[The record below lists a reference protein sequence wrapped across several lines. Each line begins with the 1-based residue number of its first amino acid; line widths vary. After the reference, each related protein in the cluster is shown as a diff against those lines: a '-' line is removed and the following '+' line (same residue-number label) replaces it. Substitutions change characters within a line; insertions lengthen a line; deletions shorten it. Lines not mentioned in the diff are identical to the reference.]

1 MKVMKRNIFFL
12 FVFLAIIVCFVKKNN
27 YLPMPIVSHP
37 DSQIV
42 FSTTQNV
49 MEQTWQPQ
57 VKKISGIGVSYEALN
72 DFNSDLR
79 LKVFSDDYSV
89 VLADTIVNHDFAA
102 GEIGELSFGF
112 SSFNVTPGN
121 RYRIQLSFENPSAEG
136 EIWINAGSNYMGCTI
151 DGAFVNQAAAF
162 NITYIKNTRI
172 FWLFAVFFPIL
183 SVSLA
188 LMTVWNRKWEET
200 VGLSLIA
207 VIFIM
212 YVAGLTEHLLQGIYL
227 VYILSVICL
236 GVAIYIYNRKN
247 MTIRDLVS
255 PGLAVYGLLFLL
267 ILINCKG
274 AWLARWDEYG
284 HWGLAVKD
292 MFYYDS
298 FAKHFNTT
306 VMLPRYMPFST
317 LVEYYF
323 VFANGLFS
331 QDLIYVAYQTTLLSA
346 LILICRAAHDRWKYL
361 LPAVSVMVF
370 VPVIFFVDSYNCIYV
385 DPLMAVL
392 MAYVLICYFS
402 EEMSVFNMLR
412 ITGGLFALT
421 MTKDAGMAI
430 AGMLALIMLA
440 DSLYQQFSKDKKQF
454 KEMIFPG
461 CCLLFVLLCFLSW
474 QVYLSVPVKAPIQET
489 QSSVDTSAEAG
500 ADTGGNTEEVVFT
513 GTVSASGITLD
524 GIFELLQGNAP
535 EYKYQSIKNCL
546 VTVFDDETF
555 RFGSI
560 GISYGDLFIIILIVI
575 GILHYLGVWGETSKR
590 MLSFGVLAF
599 MGALGY
605 GAFMEIMYI
614 YAFPEHDALIL
625 NSYGRY
631 FGAYACGSI
640 IAFLCLLLCHT
651 AERRIALLMTAVL
664 LISVPMEGLVV
675 KNMDYQITENEIYG
689 TDDMAEVLRSFSQ
702 KGEKIYYIYNNGPGY
717 SYLIFHNTVSPLLA
731 PLGRYNILSS
741 KESIAKQMAIY
752 EENLIEVKG
761 NPTVVDLASWKEE
774 LKEYNYVFIQHPD
787 EMFVED
793 YGVLFEAPET
803 VDNGTFYEVIQA
815 DAGVTLHYIGKIG
828 MKDWK

>member
-1 MKVMKRNIFFL
+1 MKVIKRNILFL
-12 FVFLAIIVCFVKKNN
+12 FVFLTIIVCFVKKNN

-37 DSQIV
+37 DSQIA
-42 FSTTQNV
+42 FSTEQDV
-49 MEQTWQPQ
+49 LEQTWQPQ
-57 VKKISGIGVSYEALN
+57 VKKVCAITLPYEAVG
-72 DFNSDLR
+72 DFSSDMR
-79 LKVFSDDYSV
+79 LKIFTDDYST
-89 VLADTIVNHDFAA
+89 VLAETVVNHDFVL
-102 GEIGELSFGF
+102 GEAGELSFKF
-112 SSFNVTPGN
+112 KTVDLVPGE
-121 RYRIQLSFENPSAEG
+121 RYRIQLSFENFVMKG
-136 EIWINAGSNYMGCTI
+136 GILVNAGSNYSGCTI
-151 DGAFVNQAAAF
+151 DGAPCNQAAAF
-162 NITYIKNTRI
+162 NITYIKNSRL
-172 FWLFAVFFPIL
+172 FWLFAVIFPIL

-200 VGLSLIA
+200 VGVSLIA
-207 VIFIM
+207 IVFVM

-227 VYILSVICL
+227 VYFLSAICL
-236 GVAIYIYNRKN
+236 GIAIFIYNRKQ
-247 MTIRDLVS
+247 MTIRDLFS

-274 AWLARWDEYG
+274 AWLARWDEYS

-298 FAKHFNTT
+298 FAKHFGTT
-306 VMLPRYMPFST
+306 VLLPRYLPFST
-317 LVEYYF
+317 LVEYFF

-331 QDLIYVAYQTTLLSA
+331 QDLLYVAYQTTLLSA
-346 LILICRAAHDRWKYL
+346 LILICRAAHNRWKYL
-361 LPAVSVMVF
+361 LPAVSIIVF
-370 VPVIFFVDSYNCIYV
+370 VPVIFFIDSYNCIYV
-385 DPLMAVL
+385 DPLMAAL

-412 ITGGLFALT
+412 IAGGLFALT
-421 MTKDAGMAI
+421 MTKDAGVAI

-440 DSLYQQFSKDKKQF
+440 DSLYRQFYKDKKQF

-461 CCLLFVLLCFLSW
+461 CCLLLVLLFYLSW
-474 QVYLSVPVKAPIQET
+474 QVYLSVPVNVPMQET
-489 QSSVDTSAEAG
+489 QSSADTSADTG
-500 ADTGGNTEEVVFT
+500 VDTGGNVEEVVFT
-513 GTVSASGITLD
+513 GTVSASGITLG
-524 GIFELLQGNAP
+524 GIFELIQGNAP

-546 VTVFDDETF
+546 VAVFDDETF

-575 GILHYLGVWGETSKR
+575 GILHYLGVWGERSKK
-590 MLSFGVLAF
+590 MLSFGVLVF

-614 YAFPEHDALIL
+614 YAFPEHEALIL

-640 IAFLCLLLCHT
+640 IAFLYLILCHA
-651 AERRIALLMTAVL
+651 AERIISLLMTAVL
-664 LISVPMEGLVV
+664 LISVPMEGFVV

-731 PLGRYNILSS
+731 SLERYNILSS
-741 KESIAKQMAIY
+741 KESIAKQMALY

-761 NPTVVDLASWKEE
+761 TPIVVDLASWEKE

-793 YGVLFEAPET
+793 YGILFEAPET

-815 DAGVTLHYIGKIG
+815 DTGVTLHYIGKVG
-828 MKDWK
+828 MKDWR